1 MSYQG
6 RKDIEMINLGAY
18 LHNTAV
24 LHFNKLF
31 LLYHNVDSVA
41 RFSPEFVVKFDS
53 LTAYEIQLYYVRQLH
68 KEYSPPEKSSIY
80 TF

>member
-1 MSYQG
+1 MPLRTIGCACAGNCCAFKLYFMSYQG

-18 LHNTAV
+18 LHNPAV

-41 RFSPEFVVKFDS
+41 RLSPEVVVKFDS
-53 LTAYEIQLYYVRQLH
+53 LTAYEIQL
-68 KEYSPPEKSSIY
+68 
-80 TF
+80 